1 MIRLYAQSL
10 GQFCHSFQSSPFLAA
25 FQIAQKANG
34 QIGRNRQLHLRH
46 AVQLETTAAI
56 GILASCADGND
67 NNVFLYNNVGNNA
80 RKNLKY
86 LDLSNAKSLYISGS
100 SGTSANNA
108 AKSLSDT
115 QNTQKMFKITK
126 EGYIQEVKYL
136 DENKKEITITQRP
149 TAIHPIND
157 NYICVGFGWSVGD
170 MNTCYLVRKSDGAVF
185 DMEKAGRPKK
195 K

>member
-1 MIRLYAQSL
+1 MSYYSPSIEKLIEEFEKLPSIGHKTAVRLAFHVL
-10 GQFCHSFQSSPFLAA
+10 NSPLENAEEF
-25 FQIAQKANG
+25 ANS
-34 QIGRNRQLHLRH
+34 I
-46 AVQLETTAAI
+46 V
-56 GILASCADGND
+56 D
-67 NNVFLYNNVGNNA
+67 A